1 MPQSDSLLPLRLK
14 IDEID
19 LKLLALLNDR
29 ARLVRE
35 IGEIKRDKKAE
46 FYTPL
51 REEEIYDRLAQ
62 LNLGPFSNEA
72 VRNIFREIISASL
85 ALEVPVK
92 VAYLGP
98 RATFT
103 HLACMQ
109 RFGASVSDFPVN
121 SIKEV
126 FDEVERGRAD
136 FGVVPVEN
144 STEGVVNHTL
154 DLFVDSPLKIFGEV
168 LVEVSHHLLAKG
180 GEIESLRRIYSHPQ
194 AIAQCKD
201 FLEAQLPKVPLE
213 EVSSTALA
221 AELAAEDP
229 SVGAIASELAAKLYN
244 LVILKRQI
252 EDHAHNLT
260 RFLIIS
266 KKSHERSGT
275 DRTSI
280 LCSIR
285 DCPGALYK
293 MLSPFA
299 DQKINLTKIESRPSK
314 KKAWEYLF
322 YIDLTG
328 HLTDEGVSFALE
340 QLKKEAVFLK
350 VLGSYPMAASEKETG
365 AA

>member
-1 MPQSDSLLPLRLK
+1 MPQSDFLLPLRLK

-29 ARLVRE
+29 ARLVGE
-35 IGEIKRDKKAE
+35 IGEIKRDKKTE

-51 REEEIYDRLAQ
+51 REQEIYDRLAQ
-62 LNLGPFSNEA
+62 LNLGPFSNDA

-85 ALEVPVK
+85 ALEGPVK

-103 HLACMQ
+103 HLACMR

-168 LVEVSHHLLAKG
+168 LVEVSHHLLARG
-180 GEIESLRRIYSHPQ
+180 DQIEALDRIYSHPH
-194 AIAQCKD
+194 AIAQCKN
-201 FLEAQLPKVPLE
+201 FLEAQLPKVPVS
-213 EVSSTALA
+213 EVSSTARA

-229 SVGAIASELAAKLYN
+229 SVGAIASELAAKLYH
-244 LVILKRQI
+244 LVILRRRI
-252 EDHAHNLT
+252 EDHIHNLT
-260 RFLIIS
+260 RFLVIS
-266 KKSHERSGT
+266 KKSPERSGA
-275 DRTSI
+275 DKTSV

-285 DCPGALYK
+285 DRPGALYK
-293 MLSPFA
+293 MLSPFS

-322 YIDLTG
+322 YIDLAG
-328 HLTDEGVSFALE
+328 HLMDEGIKCALD
-340 QLKKEAVFLK
+340 QLRAEAVFLK
-350 VLGSYPMAASEKETG
+350 VLGSYPVAEAVKETG
-365 AA
+365 EA